1 MNSPTLL
8 QPVTYQNAG
17 LKVQQQSHE
26 LQKLLTVKQLPLTL
40 KNSTEKKKNFKYNK
54 TKCTLFFYKNTYN
67 LAEPEDVLILAY
79 TFS

>member
-40 KNSTEKKKNFKYNK
+40 KNSTENKNN
-54 TKCTLFFYKNTYN
+54 
-67 LAEPEDVLILAY
+67 
-79 TFS
+79 S